1 MTTRRVIL
9 EESDDKPQPSL
20 PNEVP
25 DNFSAFANGF
35 QEGIAIKGLLKSLI
49 TLAIIIWII
58 WLIV

>member
-1 MTTRRVIL
+1 MTTKRIIF
-9 EESDDKPQPSL
+9 EESDDNKQPSL
-20 PNEVP
+20 PDNVP

-35 QEGIAIKGLLKSLI
+35 QEGIAIKGLLQSLL